1 MLRRLSVVLY
11 TAEGFYR
18 GEKMV
23 LSKSGLA
30 ILLSRLKVFEDASR
44 MAEQYPTDSEIA
56 AGVLWQ
62 AYMLGDIAGKRIADL
77 GCGTGILAIGAAL
90 LGAKSVIGIDTDEA
104 ALARAGENL
113 SQLCDGLGSRLPVR
127 FVEQDVRKFSQDVDT
142 VIQNPPFGTAEKH
155 ADRVFLEKACSVA
168 SVVWSFHKESTARFV
183 ESFAADAG
191 FAVTH
196 ILPFGFPLKRSMA
209 HHRKRIERIRVC
221 CWRLCRKVA

>member
-1 MLRRLSVVLY
+1 M
-11 TAEGFYR
+11 A
-18 GEKMV
+18 
-23 LSKSGLA
+23 LSKSRLG
-30 ILLSRLKVFEDASR
+30 IMLSRLRAFEDASR
-44 MAEQYPTDSEIA
+44 MAEQYPTDSEVA
-56 AGVLWQ
+56 AEVLWQ
-62 AYMLGDIAGKRIADL
+62 ACMLGDIEGRRIADL

-90 LGAKSVIGIDTDEA
+90 LGAKSVIGIDTDKA
-104 ALARAGENL
+104 ALALAEENL
-113 SQLCDGLGSRLPVR
+113 SQLCGELGSRLPVR
-127 FVEQDVRKFSQDVDT
+127 FLEQDVSSFSESVDT
-142 VIQNPPFGTAEKH
+142 VVQNPPFGTSQKH
-155 ADRVFLEKACSVA
+155 ADRMFLEKACSVA